1 MSEET
6 RRVLD
11 LLAQGKVTV
20 DEADQLLRH
29 LTDQRAAATAAP
41 AADAP
46 AGGKPKF
53 IRIQVRKPGK
63 DGREAKD
70 VSIRVPMAVVRG
82 GMRLSTMIPG
92 LQERAKARFLD
103 RGMDFDLSKL
113 DPAAV
118 ESMLGEMGEINIDIT
133 GSGEQIRITAE

>member
-1 MSEET
+1 
-6 RRVLD
+6 
-11 LLAQGKVTV
+11 
-20 DEADQLLRH
+20 
-29 LTDQRAAATAAP
+29 
-41 AADAP
+41 
-46 AGGKPKF
+46 
-53 IRIQVRKPGK
+53 
-63 DGREAKD
+63 
-70 VSIRVPMAVVRG
+70 MAVVRG

-92 LQERAKARFLD
+92 LQERAKARFLN